1 MTDAFSVEVLRLV
14 GSGLTPDFAGL
25 GVVFYTKLNR
35 LPFLQLAAD
44 SLVPKL
50 SVIGSREIATQLLE
64 VSRVQSCW
72 HDGFHFVDM
81 SEERLTHLAQF
92 VSPPLPE
99 AGDFIPALTGAR
111 LMTASLASLVE
122 GIAHVGIISNRRE
135 LLLFSGGKCVLAEK
149 IA

>member
-50 SVIGSREIATQLLE
+50 SVIGSREIATQLL
-64 VSRVQSCW
+64 
-72 HDGFHFVDM
+72 
-81 SEERLTHLAQF
+81 
-92 VSPPLPE
+92 
-99 AGDFIPALTGAR
+99 
-111 LMTASLASLVE
+111 
-122 GIAHVGIISNRRE
+122 
-135 LLLFSGGKCVLAEK
+135 GKL
-149 IA
+149 